1 MSTNNIIARSMAL
14 RRRPPPQRGPA
25 MPTETLTVERH
36 DCNDRA
42 EISLAGEIDVASAPI
57 LRHALSRCLADGV
70 RTIEVDLTR
79 VDFCDCAGLSA
90 FLQAYH
96 QAAAAGASLRLH
108 HPRPV
113 VARLIALACPDI
125 PLLYPEGT
133 GEDRWRR

>member
-1 MSTNNIIARSMAL
+1 MSTNRITARPMAV
-14 RRRPPPQRGPA
+14 RHRPPPQHGESLP
-25 MPTETLTVERH
+25 PGTLTVERH

-42 EISLAGEIDVASAPI
+42 EITLVGEIDMASAPI

-70 RTIEVDLTR
+70 HAIDVDLSR
-79 VDFCDCAGLSA
+79 VDFCDCTGLSA

-113 VARLIALACPDI
+113 LARLIALACTDT
-125 PLLYPEGT
+125 PLLSPEGT
-133 GEDRWRR
+133 GADC